1 MLLLPLHSVLS
12 TNSSQPIAELDVLL
26 SLCKA
31 GPLID
36 DVGTAARLLAQL
48 TPYLLEAHAQ
58 EFAPSPFLR
67 SIQPSPWEALSHQIG
82 SAVLAIGARH
92 LSLHAEAFECMLQYL
107 QNCLDSVNSITA
119 RHHHSSDG
127 ESDDGVQEIADT
139 ASISV
144 SLLGFLEAA
153 SMYANFFNVE
163 EQLKTVSLLSQIV
176 SEDFMVSVEGAFS
189 MIRTSALELLNWK
202 SYSKRYS
209 SIGRPLGA
217 MLLQSGLMR
226 FLVSCSSLLTCTS
239 QQLQQTDVF
248 DLLTSQESS
257 PIKQDDDSTRALL
270 EVLSDLAIDE
280 MRLLEDGADYLQLG
294 SAWQQRLA
302 FTVKSHTLCIFLNCI
317 VADAEA
323 ADADLLMTWLE
334 NAMADSVQMA
344 DYTLSS
350 TVLKSMAVLA
360 RFSSA
365 VASTL
370 SRSLPRF
377 IVQGGIQGETITV
390 ASSSL
395 ASILQVLSADAVITC
410 LYSLGNV
417 LSPRSKSEN
426 YLDNNLSAPGNIG
439 RYNEHATASAISLNL
454 SGDEDRAAVH
464 SNVIHAIVSIAIHCQ
479 DKKITALALS
489 MMLQKLGKVGLAV
502 DLYIIT
508 EAAALVVSGGPQ
520 ELKSLLKLYSKISHD
535 AEIQGDNVLIEAVSL
550 V

>member
-1 MLLLPLHSVLS
+1 M
-12 TNSSQPIAELDVLL
+12 
-26 SLCKA
+26 
-31 GPLID
+31 
-36 DVGTAARLLAQL
+36 
-48 TPYLLEAHAQ
+48 
-58 EFAPSPFLR
+58 
-67 SIQPSPWEALSHQIG
+67 
-82 SAVLAIGARH
+82 LAIGSRH
-92 LSLHAEAFECMLQYL
+92 LSLHAKAFECTIRYL
-107 QNCLDSVNSITA
+107 QNCLDSVNAITA
-119 RHHHSSDG
+119 RHHHSPDS
-127 ESDDGVQEIADT
+127 ESDYGVEEIADT

-153 SMYANFFNVE
+153 SMYANFFNVS
-163 EQLKTVSLLSQIV
+163 EQLEAVSLLSQIV

-189 MIRTSALELLNWK
+189 MIRTSVLELLNWK
-202 SYSKRYS
+202 SYAKRYS

-217 MLLQSGLMR
+217 MLLQSGFMR
-226 FLVSCSSLLTCTS
+226 FLVSCSSLFTYTS

-257 PIKQDDDSTRALL
+257 LSQQDEDSSLALL
-270 EVLSDLAIDE
+270 EVLSDLAIEE

-302 FTVKSHTLCIFLNCI
+302 FTVKSHTLCVFLNCI
-317 VADAEA
+317 VAGAEA
-323 ADADLLMTWLE
+323 ADPDLLMTWLE
-334 NAMADSVQMA
+334 NAMADPVQMA
-344 DYTLSS
+344 DYTLAS

-377 IVQGGIQGETITV
+377 IVQGGSQGETITV
-390 ASSSL
+390 ASRSL

-417 LSPRSKSEN
+417 LSPRSKSEKIP
-426 YLDNNLSAPGNIG
+426 DNNLSVLGSFG
-439 RYNEHATASAISLNL
+439 CYNEHATGSAISLNL
-454 SGDEDRAAVH
+454 SGGGETATVH
-464 SNVIHAIVSIAIHCQ
+464 SNVIHAIVSIAIHCE
-479 DKKITALALS
+479 DEKITALALS

-535 AEIQGDNVLIEAVSL
+535 AEIQGNNVLIEAVSYSRSSR
-550 V
+550 VCIRY